1 MSTRVALQP
10 RPAVIYFRRRTSHER
25 SFVSHNIPFD
35 HRGRTRVRPLHG
47 TGIHRR
53 VFEHCSPLL
62 ARHTAALPHVHG
74 LSPARSTTAAP
85 PHPRPWPAPRPSTT
99 PASWLGAER
108 WNDRR
113 WFPRSLLS
121 GRRVRHPALPLRYRH
136 GYAVDLHHGLPTPAS
151 NTGQGVP
158 HLEPQAGAHRE
169 PAHIRRVRAGVALR
183 GVTTP
188 VPCVYLLVS
197 LTGPGPS
204 GSTGP
209 SRLCRGC
216 SHLPRRPPGTAA
228 SSFTP
233 PLRRQGDEGLPPPS
247 GTSAPRGALLEA
259 TMNGPYAQL
268 PAPD

>member
-85 PHPRPWPAPRPSTT
+85 PHPRPWPASRPSTT
-99 PASWLGAER
+99 PASWLDAER

-121 GRRVRHPALPLRYRH
+121 GRRVRHPALPLRHRH

-151 NTGQGVP
+151 NTGQGSYSP
-158 HLEPQAGAHRE
+158 G
-169 PAHIRRVRAGVALR
+169 RVGV
-183 GVTTP
+183 
-188 VPCVYLLVS
+188 
-197 LTGPGPS
+197 GP
-204 GSTGP
+204 
-209 SRLCRGC
+209 
-216 SHLPRRPPGTAA
+216 
-228 SSFTP
+228 
-233 PLRRQGDEGLPPPS
+233 D
-247 GTSAPRGALLEA
+247 PRGATTPL
-259 TMNGPYAQL
+259 
-268 PAPD
+268 